1 MTSFAITCLLIAAAA
16 VISFAGVCVRPAL
29 RARRLALR
37 LQTHPALAGARAAGD
52 LAQSITASAGR
63 FDTANQ
69 RSRVAAASIDSALAS
84 LGGYAGQVAAISA
97 AVDGLLECLV
107 PRLRGMM
114 E

>member
-1 MTSFAITCLLIAAAA
+1 MTSFTVTCLLIAAAA

-37 LQTHPALAGARAAGD
+37 LQTHPALAGARTAGD
-52 LAQSITASAGR
+52 LTQSIAASAAR
-63 FDTANQ
+63 FDIAN
-69 RSRVAAASIDSALAS
+69 RRFSVAAVSIDSALTS
-84 LGGYAGQVAAISA
+84 LGGYAGQVAAIST

-107 PRLRGMM
+107 PRLRGML